1 MKKSLKYVMLM
12 ALLMTFSMS
21 NISAKDDNVT
31 IKDVF
36 AKLLQVE
43 DIRFY
48 LIRADEI
55 TNGEYR
61 TLTRTDEWMSYPVLV
76 DDVFVAAYDMPFI
89 DAPEDAQFFIVYP
102 ERYGY
107 VIIHE
112 DNIYVNHIKG
122 SNVTF
127 DAAIDT
133 DFIFDMAA
141 LDDYADSEVY
151 DALTD
156 KIHVIPDAGAIEDVR
171 MDGET
176 IREIAESVYGKS
188 LNDEEIEWTIAP
200 VTLNP
205 VLPEASMRSP
215 YTMYVMTIDDTD
227 TYFSLLPDNS
237 IRVYPGLPLDLDN
250 PKFTDDTTFSL
261 EETKRVLTDF
271 EVYQL
276 DK

>member
-1 MKKSLKYVMLM
+1 MKKSLKYLMLM
-12 ALLMTFSMS
+12 ALLMTLSMN
-21 NISAKDDNVT
+21 NISAEDDNAS

-36 AKLLQVE
+36 TKLLHVE

-48 LIRADEI
+48 LVRADEI

-61 TLTRTDEWMSYPVLV
+61 TLTRTDEWMSYSVLV

-107 VIIHE
+107 VIIYD

-127 DAAIDT
+127 DEAIDT
-133 DFIFDMAA
+133 DLVFDMDA

-151 DALTD
+151 DILTD
-156 KIHVIPDAGAIEDVR
+156 KIHVIPYAGAIEDVR
-171 MDGET
+171 MDGDT
-176 IREIAESVYGKS
+176 IREIAESVHGE
-188 LNDEEIEWTIAP
+188 LMIEEEIEWTIAP

-205 VLPEASMRSP
+205 ELPEASMRSP
-215 YTMYVMTIDDTD
+215 YTMYVMTIDGSD

-237 IRVYPGLPLDLDN
+237 VRVYSGLPMDLDN
-250 PKFTDDTTFSL
+250 PKFSEDAVFSF
-261 EETKRVLTDF
+261 EETKRVLTEF

-276 DK
+276 DE

>member
-102 ERYGY
+102 ER
-107 VIIHE
+107 
-112 DNIYVNHIKG
+112 
-122 SNVTF
+122 
-127 DAAIDT
+127 
-133 DFIFDMAA
+133 
-141 LDDYADSEVY
+141 
-151 DALTD
+151 
-156 KIHVIPDAGAIEDVR
+156 
-171 MDGET
+171 
-176 IREIAESVYGKS
+176 
-188 LNDEEIEWTIAP
+188 
-200 VTLNP
+200 
-205 VLPEASMRSP
+205 
-215 YTMYVMTIDDTD
+215 
-227 TYFSLLPDNS
+227 
-237 IRVYPGLPLDLDN
+237 
-250 PKFTDDTTFSL
+250 
-261 EETKRVLTDF
+261 
-271 EVYQL
+271 
-276 DK
+276 